1 MCTVTWWRAPHD
13 GGYEVFFSRDEL
25 RTRGTATPP
34 ARADCR
40 GVAYLAPADADHGG
54 AWLLVNNRGVS
65 LGVIN
70 HYPPDAAPVEEPRL
84 SRGQLL
90 CDLADV
96 PSAAA
101 VAARLAAAPLRR
113 CRGFY
118 LLAFGLGEQ
127 PRRWRW
133 DTRVLHDESGL
144 DPWPF
149 LTASSFQGV
158 EIAAHRRAVFV
169 HDWAER
175 GRLTPADLTQFHLH
189 REPARPAW
197 GILMDR
203 PDARTLSFSH
213 LAVGPRSEAVFSY
226 APRPAAAGTPPGPPV
241 VARLPL
247 LRP

>member
-1 MCTVTWWRAPHD
+1 MTWWRAPHA

-25 RTRGTATPP
+25 RTRGSATPP
-34 ARADCR
+34 AVAQRR

-54 AWLLVNNRGVS
+54 AWLLVNARGVS
-65 LGVIN
+65 LGLIN
-70 HYPPDAAPVEEPRL
+70 HYPPGPAPRETPPL

-90 CDLADV
+90 LEFADV

-101 VAARLAAAPLRR
+101 VADRLAAAPLRR
-113 CRGFY
+113 CPGFY
-118 LLAFGLGEQ
+118 LLAFDLDEE

-133 DTRVLHDESGL
+133 DTRVLHDESKL
-144 DPWPF
+144 EPWPF

-158 EIAAHRRAVFV
+158 EIAAHRRALFV
-169 HDWAER
+169 RDWAER
-175 GRLTPADLTQFHLH
+175 HRLAPADLAQFHLH

-203 PDARTLSFSH
+203 PDARTVSFSH
-213 LAVGPRSEAVFSY
+213 LSVGPRDEAVFSY
-226 APRPAAAGTPPGPPV
+226 SPRPAADGAPSGAPI

-247 LRP
+247 VRP